1 MWHRLAVFVLACL
14 TCAPALGKELSALPT
29 LPDAVMPPAVGP
41 FLLVEWNSVDVAVRR
56 ASLRGEYV
64 AMDGVAFGVSSQ
76 YQNYFHGEWHQKV
89 VQVGASVSQ
98 YYQSLSL
105 RQFFLRGEAALF
117 FAQFE
122 NGAQSGLDEVTRGRT
137 LGAAFELV
145 PGYRCV
151 LWDRLILTPSLGV
164 RRIVPDFFAMR
175 EGVHGRTFALHEKVW
190 QPRVEFSVGFGF

>member
-1 MWHRLAVFVLACL
+1 MWHRFAIFVLACV
-14 TCAPALGKELSALPT
+14 TCASALAKELRALPT

-41 FLLVEWNSVDVAVRR
+41 FLLVEWNAVDVAVRR

-64 AMDGVAFGVSSQ
+64 AMDGVAFGMSTQ
-76 YQNYFHGEWHQKV
+76 YQNYFSGEWHQKV
-89 VQVGASVSQ
+89 VQLGASVSQ

-105 RQFFLRGEAALF
+105 RQLFLRGDAALF

-122 NGAQSGLDEVTRGRT
+122 NGAQGNLDEVTRGRT

-145 PGYRCV
+145 SGYRFV
-151 LWDRLILTPSLGV
+151 LWDRLTLTPSLGV

-175 EGVHGRTFALHEKVW
+175 EGSQGRTFAAHEKVW
-190 QPRVEFSVGFGF
+190 QPRVEFAVGFGI